1 MIIKVYQDDSSN
13 GAVKVQTKTKT
24 KPLHAMTTKE
34 VINSCFGMCR
44 G

>member
-13 GAVKVQTKTKT
+13 GAVKVQTKT